1 MVVAVNIVSLV
12 KLSITLIWKL
22 SPWAQMSDS
31 HQQGD
36 TILTNLVP
44 GDERAREDVVRN
56 DSSAGE
62 AIRSDVRVGDRQVRD
77 WANSRSRKTGRRKGE
92 GNESHQRLELA
103 HGEERANEEE
113 ATEGTGEKAKERS
126 LLEDERARYQR
137 VYMPE
142 LEDAPGSRSL
152 RVRKSVESVRI

>member
-22 SPWAQMSDS
+22 SPWAQMSEYR
-31 HQQGD
+31 QQGD
-36 TILTNLVP
+36 AFLTNLVP
-44 GDERAREDVVRN
+44 GDERAREDVVCN

-77 WANSRSRKTGRRKGE
+77 WANSRSRKTGRREGE

-126 LLEDERARYQR
+126 LLED
-137 VYMPE
+137 
-142 LEDAPGSRSL
+142 
-152 RVRKSVESVRI
+152 